1 MDEFLKDLD
10 QWKSK
15 RSEQQSQD
23 AKQTIENDENNVEKP
38 EL

>member
-10 QWKSK
+10 QWKNK

-23 AKQTIENDENNVEKP
+23 AQQTIENDENNVEKP